1 MGATSIVST
10 PRKAPFPIVVRF
22 FALPSQF
29 AVIVPAP
36 TFVSSPSSASP
47 R

>member
-1 MGATSIVST
+1 VST
-10 PRKAPFPIVVRF
+10 PRNAFADRVRF
-22 FALPSQF
+22 LALPSQF

-36 TFVSSPSSASP
+36 TFVPSPISASP